1 MSATNEN
8 ADQAFS
14 TGEPNNALADITNGQ
29 PTADGEPD
37 GKPRA
42 RPVGWVEPVAYN
54 YDVYNANT
62 PEARIAIENSVD
74 APAWASGAE
83 KYEWSDEYGD
93 VGPAIPALE
102 AQLFNSD
109 RVMEDRDG
117 LTQLTEFTVT
127 QEGPIQIAPV
137 KKFDDAG
144 LHPVMLQNIRLAR
157 YDIPTP
163 VQAYCLPAILKGYDV
178 IACAQT
184 GSGKTAAFLIPTLS
198 KLMGKAKKLAAARPN
213 PARYNPETDAVRAEP
228 LLLVVAPT
236 RELAMQIFD
245 EARRFCYRSMLRPC
259 VVYGGGPA
267 REQRDELQKGCDVLI
282 ATPGRLCDFMD
293 KPHVLSLNRVK
304 YTIIDEADEMLNADW
319 EEELKKIMSGGDT
332 NEDADHTFMM
342 FSATFPKAARE
353 LAKQYIALD
362 HVRVRIG
369 RAGSTH
375 KNLVQTVSTGR
386 PARVGDPRA
395 KQLQVVFI
403 EEPRKK
409 DALYDLLLS
418 MPPTRTIIFTNTKR
432 QADFLD
438 DFLYNLE
445 LPTTS
450 IHADRTQRE
459 REDALR
465 AFRTGKAPILITTG
479 VSARGLDIKNV
490 MHVINYDLPTT
501 TYGGIDEYIHR
512 IGRSGRIGNRGTATS
527 FYNDRNE
534 DIAEGLVRILLETK
548 QAVPDFLQGSM
559 PEGGEEAKLDFDDDS
574 DNEGEADAEG
584 GATEAA
590 NGVAEAT
597 NDANDEEMPSVAT
610 QLSDNWTQSA
620 NTWTAEPN
628 QAQAV
633 PAW

>member
-8 ADQAFS
+8 ADQAS
-14 TGEPNNALADITNGQ
+14 GNGEPRNALANITNVANGQ
-29 PTADGEPD
+29 PTTDGDPET
-37 GKPRA
+37 KQRA

-74 APAWASGAE
+74 APAWASNAE

-102 AQLFNSD
+102 AQLFNTD
-109 RVMEDRDG
+109 RVMEDPEG
-117 LTQLTEFTVT
+117 LNQLTEFTVT
-127 QEGPIQIAPV
+127 QEGPIHIAPV
-137 KKFDDAG
+137 QNFSDAG
-144 LHPVMLQNIRLAR
+144 LHPVMLQNIELAH
-157 YDIPTP
+157 YTTPTP

-228 LLLVVAPT
+228 LLLVVAPS

-259 VVYGGGPA
+259 VVYGGGPS
-267 REQRDELQKGCDVLI
+267 RDQRDELAKGCDVLI

-319 EEELKKIMSGGDT
+319 EGELKKIMSGGDT

-342 FSATFPKAARE
+342 FSATFPKAARG

-375 KNLVQTVSTGR
+375 KNLVQTIVF
-386 PARVGDPRA
+386 VEEQKK
-395 KQLQVVFI
+395 KQ
-403 EEPRKK
+403 
-409 DALYDLLLS
+409 ALYDLLLS

-465 AFRTGKAPILITTG
+465 AFRTGKAPILVTTG
-479 VSARGLDIKNV
+479 VTARGMDIKNI
-490 MHVINYDLPTT
+490 MHVINYDLPSSA
-501 TYGGIDEYIHR
+501 YGGIDEYIHR
-512 IGRSGRIGNRGTATS
+512 IGRAGRIGNTGTTTS

-548 QAVPDFLQGSM
+548 QIVPDFLQGSM

-574 DNEGEADAEG
+574 DHEGEGEAEAE
-584 GATEAA
+584 
-590 NGVAEAT
+590 AEAT
-597 NDANDEEMPSVAT
+597 ETTNEVAETTNDTQDEETDAAALSNEWVPSN
-610 QLSDNWTQSA
+610 D
-620 NTWTAEPN
+620 TWTATPN
-628 QAQAV
+628 QAPTVA
-633 PAW
+633 AW